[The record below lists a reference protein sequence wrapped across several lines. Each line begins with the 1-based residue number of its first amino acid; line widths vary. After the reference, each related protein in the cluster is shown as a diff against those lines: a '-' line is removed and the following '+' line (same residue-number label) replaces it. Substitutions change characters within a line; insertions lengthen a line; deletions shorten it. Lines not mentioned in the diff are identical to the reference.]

1 MIVSRD
7 VHFSEEEKWD
17 WKNNQVS
24 VKALEEQTS
33 ILWQNELGD
42 DPSVRGTRLLFDIY
56 QQSNVAVCE
65 PVRHDKALQ
74 DAKWRNAMEQEMLM
88 IKKNNTWEVVDRPKD
103 RQVIGVK
110 WVFRIKLNSDGFINK
125 YKARLVVKGYPQI
138 FGVDYSDTFA
148 PVAHLDIIRMIDD
161 HLLSL
166 GFVRS
171 LSEVTLY
178 VKHKGTDLLIV
189 SLYVDDLLATGNNV
203 WLVEEFKKEIMQVFE
218 ITDLGLMTYFLG
230 MEIKQGCNEMFICQ
244 KKYAR
249 EILKKFHMENCKAIS
264 TPMNPK
270 EKLSKEDGTDKV
282 DEGNFRSLIGCLMYL
297 TATRPDI
304 LFVVSLLSRFM
315 HCATEMHLQ
324 AAKRIIRYIKVMA
337 AELVRTAKVE
347 SKGELERLRF
357 YYYTAGTG
365 GAGPTI
371 LATSFLLLGEDVV
384 AYNKGEKIKLTP
396 YSGMLN
402 IDFGLGIGK
411 KDVYLLNLPEVKSVH
426 EVLGVP
432 TVSARFGTD
441 PFFWNWGMIAMRT
454 LLPQEFLRDRSKVQ
468 QLVQL
473 FDPVVR
479 AVDGT
484 AGEAVSMRVD
494 LECSDGHNRIGI
506 FSHKGLSR
514 SVGISTAAFVLAILE
529 GSTKPGVWFPE
540 EPEGIAVEARE
551 VLLQRA
557 SQGTINFIINKFEHE
572 LKLPS

>member
-1 MIVSRD
+1 MASLGMYWNTGIKKRAVIVAN
-7 VHFSEEEKWD
+7 VVKESEKRVEVAEKVRKSKVVILGGTGRVGGSTAIALSKLCPD
-17 WKNNQVS
+17 LHIVIAGRNREKGTAMVSKLGKNSEFAEVNIGDGEALEANLQDADIVVYTAGPFQQS
-24 VKALEEQTS
+24 ENCKVLEAAIRTKTAYLDICDDTHYATRAKSYMNKALEANIPAITT
-33 ILWQNELGD
+33 G
-42 DPSVRGTRLLFDIY
+42 GIY
-56 QQSNVAVCE
+56 PGVSN
-65 PVRHDKALQ
+65 
-74 DAKWRNAMEQEMLM
+74 
-88 IKKNNTWEVVDRPKD
+88 
-103 RQVIGVK
+103 
-110 WVFRIKLNSDGFINK
+110 
-125 YKARLVVKGYPQI
+125 
-138 FGVDYSDTFA
+138 
-148 PVAHLDIIRMIDD
+148 
-161 HLLSL
+161 
-166 GFVRS
+166 
-171 LSEVTLY
+171 
-178 VKHKGTDLLIV
+178 
-189 SLYVDDLLATGNNV
+189 
-203 WLVEEFKKEIMQVFE
+203 
-218 ITDLGLMTYFLG
+218 
-230 MEIKQGCNEMFICQ
+230 
-244 KKYAR
+244 
-249 EILKKFHMENCKAIS
+249 
-264 TPMNPK
+264 
-270 EKLSKEDGTDKV
+270 
-282 DEGNFRSLIGCLMYL
+282 
-297 TATRPDI
+297 
-304 LFVVSLLSRFM
+304 
-315 HCATEMHLQ
+315 
-324 AAKRIIRYIKVMA
+324 VMA
-337 AELVRTAKVE
+337 AELVRAAKVE

-479 AVDGT
+479 AVNGT

-557 SQGTINFIINKFEHE
+557 SQGTINFIINKAPWMVETNPKE
-572 LKLPS
+572 LGFGIYS